1 MRERTRSLWEQ
12 QNRHPGDR
20 HRLFAALADTFEAS
34 RVLYPGSFV
43 DIAPSFVFESVTYVD
58 TDRRA
63 AAFFDDADGVN
74 EIIGRHRQGDT
85 EWRFIRSD
93 YAVDYGV
100 PLAHFDLLISLY
112 AGFVSEHCSAY
123 LRAGGLLVANPSH
136 GDVAMA
142 SIDPHYRLAAVVN
155 ARSGRYSVRSD
166 DLETY
171 LIPRQP
177 AEINAKMLQRSGRGI
192 AYTRSPYAYVFQRR
206 DI

>member
-1 MRERTRSLWEQ
+1 MRDQTRSLWEQ

-20 HRLFAALADTFEAS
+20 HRLFTAVADTFEAS

-85 EWRFIRSD
+85 AWRFIHSD
-93 YAVDYGV
+93 YTVDLGV
-100 PLAHFDLLISLY
+100 PLAHFDLIISLY

-123 LRAGGLLVANPSH
+123 LRAGGLLLANPSH

-142 SIDPHYRLAAVVN
+142 SIDPHCRLAAVVN
-155 ARSGRYSVRSD
+155 ARSGRYSVRSE

-171 LIPRQP
+171 LIPKQP
-177 AEINAKMLQRSGRGI
+177 GELNPEMLQRSGRGI
-192 AYTRSPYAYVFQRR
+192 AYTRSPYAYVFRR
-206 DI
+206 CDI

>member
-20 HRLFAALADTFEAS
+20 HRLFAVLADTFPAS

-74 EIIGRHRQGDT
+74 EITSRHREGDT
-85 EWRFIRSD
+85 EWRFIRAD
-93 YAVDYGV
+93 YTVDFEV

-112 AGFVSEHCSAY
+112 AGFVSEHCSRY
-123 LRAGGLLVANPSH
+123 LRAGGLLLANPSH

-155 ARSGRYSVRSD
+155 ARSGQYSVRSD

-171 LIPRQP
+171 LIPKQP
-177 AEINAKMLQRSGRGI
+177 AEINPELLHRSGRGI
-192 AYTRSPYAYVFQRR
+192 AYTRSPYAYVFQRHET
-206 DI
+206 

>member
-20 HRLFAALADTFEAS
+20 HRLFASLADTFPAS

-43 DIAPSFVFESVTYVD
+43 DIAPSFVFDWVTYVD

-85 EWRFIRSD
+85 EWHFIRSD
-93 YAVDYGV
+93 YTVDFGV
-100 PLAHFDLLISLY
+100 RLADFDLLISLY
-112 AGFVSEHCSAY
+112 AGFVSEHCGAY
-123 LRAGGLLVANPSH
+123 LRSGGFLVANPSH

-177 AEINAKMLQRSGRGI
+177 VEINAEMLQRSGRGI